1 MNPLVSVI
9 LTTCNGASRGFLA
22 QAIKGVLNQTFQDYE
37 LVIIDDGSRDGTKEE
52 CKRYLVDPRVRYI
65 YQENRGLAGARNT
78 GIRASSCRY
87 ICFLD
92 DDDIWK
98 PAKLQRQLEFVNVQ
112 LRNVSRWG
120 LIFTWIE
127 LIDEGGKL
135 IGYRGH
141 HQKGAIYRKLLFGNT
156 IDAPSSVLVK
166 REVFTEVGL
175 FDESLRNCQ
184 DWDMWLRIARKY
196 HIFPLKEYLVQ
207 YREHKNSISAN
218 HAEVFVYEQAVL
230 KKALVNAPSDISSRE
245 VLASCYLNRSVGFF
259 ASDNY
264 QQFRKMWLAGAK
276 LSLKSVRL
284 PHVLLLPL
292 SFLGKKT
299 VNHLREVKRFVH
311 RMIIEWTHQRISQE
325 GG

>member
-1 MNPLVSVI
+1 MQPLVSVV
-9 LTTCNGASRGFLA
+9 LTTYNGASRGFLA
-22 QAIKGVLNQTFQDYE
+22 QAVDSVLNQTFHDYE
-37 LVIIDDGSRDGTKEE
+37 LIIIDDGSRDETKAQ
-52 CKRYLVDPRVRYI
+52 CKRHLLDPRVRYI
-65 YQENRGLAGARNT
+65 YQENRGLAGARNA
-78 GIRASSCRY
+78 GIRASSSPF

-92 DDDIWK
+92 DDDRWQ
-98 PAKLQRQLEFVNVQ
+98 PTKLERQLEFVHGE
-112 LRNVSRWG
+112 LRNFTRWG

-127 LIDEGGKL
+127 LIDGDGRR

-141 HQKGAIYRKLLFGNT
+141 HQKGSIYRKLLFGNT

-166 REVFTEVGL
+166 REVFTQVGL
-175 FDESLRNCQ
+175 FDESLRKCQ
-184 DWDMWLRIARKY
+184 DWDMWLRIARNY

-230 KKALVNAPSDISSRE
+230 KKALTTAPSDISSRE

-264 QQFRKMWLAGAK
+264 RQFRKMWLAGAR
-276 LSLKSVRL
+276 LSLKSVRFQ
-284 PHVLLLPL
+284 HALLLPL
-292 SFLGKKT
+292 SFLGKRT
-299 VNHLREVKRFVH
+299 VNHLREVKRFFH
-311 RMIIEWTHQRISQE
+311 KMIIDWTYQRISQE